1 MGKQKENIMGLT
13 IRRGNDRGSNNNN
26 PTHMDSRT
34 NNNINKRRISGK
46 TKMDRIASRDDNR
59 DGKI

>member
-1 MGKQKENIMGLT
+1 MGLT

-34 NNNINKRRISGK
+34 NNNTNKGRINGK
-46 TKMDRIASRDDNR
+46 TKMDRVASRNDNR

>member
-1 MGKQKENIMGLT
+1 MDLIT
-13 IRRGNDRGSNNNN
+13 RRGNDRGSNNNN

-34 NNNINKRRISGK
+34 NNNTNKGRINGK
-46 TKMDRIASRDDNR
+46 TKMDRIASRNDNR